1 MILAIVG
8 PTGVGKSA
16 LGMALAKSLN
26 TDIISVDALQV
37 YQGFNIGTAKIMPGE
52 QQGITHHLLDHVD
65 PSEPYDVARYQN
77 EARAIIKTLQDA
89 QKTPLFVGGSGFY
102 LKAVLHEYVFPPLL
116 KNEPKLD
123 ESNEARYEML
133 KRLDPAAAS
142 VIHPNNRKRV
152 EQAILKAEQG
162 QPLSTQSEGHQA
174 RYPYLI
180 VGLYKDRATLYEQV
194 NARVDQMID
203 HGLEHEVAT
212 LMKLAHPTALEAIG
226 YKEWRPYFEGTMD
239 KATVIETIKRNTRR
253 YVKKQMT
260 YFTRQLPVVW
270 LDVDAHSPK
279 SLRDH
284 VLALYQAK
292 CREQEV

>member
-8 PTGVGKSA
+8 PTGVGKST
-16 LGMALAKSLN
+16 LGIALAKSLQ

-37 YQGFNIGTAKIMPGE
+37 YQGFNIGTAKVLPSE

-77 EARAIIKTLQDA
+77 EARALIKTLQEA
-89 QKTPLFVGGSGFY
+89 NKPPLFVGGSGFY
-102 LKAVLHEYVFPPLL
+102 LKAVLHEYVFPPLI
-116 KNEPKLD
+116 KNEPNLE
-123 ESNEARYEML
+123 ESNETRYATL

-162 QPLSTQSEGHQA
+162 QPLSAQSEGHQA

-180 VGLYKDRATLYEQV
+180 VGLYKDRTTLYNQV
-194 NARVDQMID
+194 NARVDQMIED
-203 HGLEHEVAT
+203 GLEDEVSK
-212 LMKLAHPTALEAIG
+212 LMTVAHPTALEAIG

-239 KATVIETIKRNTRR
+239 KETVIETIKRNTRR

-270 LDVDAHSPK
+270 LDVDAYSLK

-292 CREQEV
+292 RREQEV

>member
-16 LGMALAKSLN
+16 LAIELAKSLK
-26 TDIISVDALQV
+26 TDILSVDALQV
-37 YQGFNIGTAKIMPGE
+37 YQGFNIGTAKVMPHE

-65 PSEPYDVARYQN
+65 PREPYDVARYQN
-77 EARAIIKTLQDA
+77 EARALIKTHQAA
-89 QKTPLFVGGSGFY
+89 QKPPLFVGGSGFY
-102 LKAVLHEYVFPPLL
+102 LKAVLHDYVFPPLR
-116 KNEPKLD
+116 KEAPKVKETNEQRYETLLRLD
-123 ESNEARYEML
+123 E
-133 KRLDPAAAS
+133 DAAKN
-142 VIHPNNRKRV
+142 IHPNNRKRV

-180 VGLYKDRATLYEQV
+180 VGLRKDRATLYEQV
-194 NARVDQMID
+194 NARVDQMIER
-203 HGLEHEVAT
+203 GLENEVA
-212 LMKLAHPTALEAIG
+212 KLRTFAHPTALEAIG

-270 LDVDAHSPK
+270 VDVETHSLK
-279 SLRDH
+279 SLHDH
-284 VLALYQAK
+284 VLALYLAK
-292 CREQEV
+292 RHELKM